1 MSKGALHV
9 TKTKDS
15 FILVTSLH
23 SQTPQL
29 DHKALN
35 LSTNFDTKSTFFL
48 TLVAH
53 FRKISLIHPLKQSFQ
68 SQKRIYFIDKGAINE
83 RRNDSEKRVDQSL

>member
-1 MSKGALHV
+1 MSKDALHV

-15 FILVTSLH
+15 FILVTSPH
-23 SQTPQL
+23 PQTPQL

-35 LSTNFDTKSTFFL
+35 LSTNINTKSTFLL

-68 SQKRIYFIDKGAINE
+68 SQKKIYFMGKGAIYE
-83 RRNDSEKRVDQSL
+83 RRNDSEK